1 LWELPADFEWTKIE
15 RELSSYSEFVD
26 GLEALEGKS
35 DLLKLFEKFPGASL
49 CHSFYDH
56 GSPGCSGFYLE
67 AFVKRRHLDYVQ
79 NAFTALLKAID
90 SQLASVHKGLRLGD
104 LCKELAFGTQC
115 AGGQGRSLYNSCTFS
130 VLRHQFLERAIE
142 KLV

>member
-1 LWELPADFEWTKIE
+1 MHMHKRKTAADLNEDIKVGEGDETISDWNHGFDVVDEIDERLWELPADFEWTKIE

-90 SQLASVHKGLRLGD
+90 SQLEQLKNLPKG
-104 LCKELAFGTQC
+104 Q
-115 AGGQGRSLYNSCTFS
+115 
-130 VLRHQFLERAIE
+130 
-142 KLV
+142 